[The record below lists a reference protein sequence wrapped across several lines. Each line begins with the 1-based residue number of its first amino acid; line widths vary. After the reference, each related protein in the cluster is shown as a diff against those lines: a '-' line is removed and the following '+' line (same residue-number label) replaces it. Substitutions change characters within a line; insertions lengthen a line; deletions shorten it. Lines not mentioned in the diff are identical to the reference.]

1 MDQFIQVYKK
11 AFNDEF
17 CNRVIECYN
26 TAEKS
31 GITLNRQ
38 EHDRVPKTEK
48 QDTAIYLPH
57 FPLEHTDKEIVNE
70 FNHVSGVNVINNM
83 QISLIY

>member
-11 AFNDEF
+11 AFSDEF

-31 GITLNRQ
+31 GMTLNRQ
-38 EHDRVPKTEK
+38 EHDGVPKTEK
-48 QDTAIYLPH
+48 ARYSYILTIFSIRTYR
-57 FPLEHTDKEIVNE
+57 
-70 FNHVSGVNVINNM
+70 
-83 QISLIY
+83 